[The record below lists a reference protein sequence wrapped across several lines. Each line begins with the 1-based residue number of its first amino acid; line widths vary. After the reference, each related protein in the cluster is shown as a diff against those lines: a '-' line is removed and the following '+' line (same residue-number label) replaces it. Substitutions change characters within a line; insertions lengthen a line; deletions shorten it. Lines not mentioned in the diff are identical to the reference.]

1 MKMPWVSRELYEM
14 ALRQIDDLKAANAKL
29 LDLALTKSAE
39 PERTKEEEES
49 MATKPHRRLVKQ
61 LRNLAEQEA
70 LEKFNRS
77 KAS

>member
-39 PERTKEEEES
+39 PEAKQEEES
-49 MATKPHRRLVKQ
+49 MATKPHRRLVKE
-61 LRNLAEQEA
+61 LRNIAEQEA